1 MLFKIFIAQGQA
13 GVAMILCKKNVY
25 NVNRQWYNKHADK
38 VYNVNRRRRIE
49 NMDRVHIAE

>member
-1 MLFKIFIAQGQA
+1 
-13 GVAMILCKKNVY
+13 MILCKKNVY

-38 VYNVNRRRRIE
+38 VYNVNRRHRIE